1 MIDMH
6 SHILPNIDDGSQ
18 SIEESVSMLREAKKA
33 GFTAIV
39 STSHFIEEVYNV
51 SKEEREEII
60 KKLEER
66 LYDENIDIKIYN
78 AAEAYISTNLNAFI
92 KEEKLPTINGTKY
105 LLIELPMNSEI
116 IYLDRIIEQLKEN
129 QIIPIIAHPERYSY
143 VQKNPKILWG
153 LIEEGVLFQSNYGS
167 IIGEYGKTAE
177 KTVKKLLKN
186 NMIHF
191 LGTDAHRSK
200 SIYTKMD
207 EALKKI
213 IKLIGEEKLE
223 LLSKVNP
230 QKVLQNQIIHE
241 KN

>member
-18 SIEESVSMLREAKKA
+18 SIEESVNMLIEAKKA
-33 GFTAIV
+33 GFTAVV
-39 STSHFIEEVYNV
+39 STSHFIEEVYNT
-51 SKEEREEII
+51 SKEERKKII
-60 KKLEER
+60 KELEER
-66 LYDENIDIKIYN
+66 LHDENIDIEIYN
-78 AAEAYISTNLNAFI
+78 AAEAYISTNLNKFI
-92 KEEKLPTINGTKY
+92 KEEKLPTINETRY

-116 IYLDRIIEQLKEN
+116 IYLNRIIEQLKEN

-143 VQKNPKILWG
+143 VQKNPKILWN

-213 IKLIGEEKLE
+213 IKVIGEENFK
-223 LLSKVNP
+223 LLSEVNP
-230 QKVLQNQIIHE
+230 QKVLQNQIIYD